1 MAIQKPTG
9 RTPARKAPRPESEEQ
24 TLAERIAALGEG
36 IPERERRRHPS
47 DFSRNYHHYMHG
59 HAKQDRD

>member
-1 MAIQKPTG
+1 MALRKPTG
-9 RTPARKAPRPESEEQ
+9 REPARTLSRRRSGDQ

-36 IPERERRRHPS
+36 IPEDERRRHPS